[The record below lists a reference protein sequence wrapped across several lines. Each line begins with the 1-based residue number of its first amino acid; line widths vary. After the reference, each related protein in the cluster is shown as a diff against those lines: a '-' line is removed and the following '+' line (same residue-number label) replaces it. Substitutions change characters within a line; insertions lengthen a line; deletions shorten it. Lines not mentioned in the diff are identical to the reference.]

1 MKEFTKSSTLLNA
14 EPSGDEKSLKLTFDI
29 VMKEDKNLNDFI
41 SEVSSSKEVTEV
53 SLTAAKNDIDY

>member
-41 SEVSSSKEVTEV
+41 SEVSSFKEVTEV